1 MAGLLD
7 LIKGLNGGIQQGID
21 TVVQAPK
28 KITQAVSSPQ
38 GKQVLA
44 NLARIS
50 LEKKKKEEEDK
61 ARVQAL
67 IN

>member
-38 GKQVLA
+38 GK
-44 NLARIS
+44 
-50 LEKKKKEEEDK
+50 
-61 ARVQAL
+61 
-67 IN
+67 